1 LSIINYQLS
10 QWVCPAITNSQS
22 NAAALW
28 FELEVVYLEEDR
40 IKFKSQIQKSIS
52 KVKLMMSKK
61 NVFSDK
67 IFNFEDRLVRFAG
80 ECIFFTRNLNKSFEN
95 EYYKNQLIR
104 SSGSSSLNFGE
115 SQGAITDKD
124 VIFKLGLVVKELK
137 ESRNSLKILNYIN
150 EGNEEFRILLL
161 TEVEELI
168 AISSKMIIN
177 KK

>member
-1 LSIINYQLS
+1 MNENN
-10 QWVCPAITNSQS
+10 P
-22 NAAALW
+22 
-28 FELEVVYLEEDR
+28 FGE
-40 IKFKSQIQKSIS
+40 
-52 KVKLMMSKK
+52 
-61 NVFSDK
+61 K

-115 SQGAITDKD
+115 AQGTITDKD
-124 VIFKLGLVVKELK
+124 FIFKLTLVVKELK
-137 ESRNSLKILNYIN
+137 ESRNSLKILNYIK
-150 EGNEEFRILLL
+150 EGNENIRSLLL

-168 AISSKMIIN
+168 AIASKMIIN

>member
-1 LSIINYQLS
+1 MVAQ
-10 QWVCPAITNSQS
+10 
-22 NAAALW
+22 W
-28 FELEVVYLEEDR
+28 FELEVVSLEEDR
-40 IKFKSQIQKSIS
+40 IKFKSQIQKAIAKVKFKRQLQKSIS
-52 KVKLMMSKK
+52 KVKFKRQFQKVKLMMSKK

-137 ESRNSLKILNYIN
+137 ESRNSLKILN
-150 EGNEEFRILLL
+150 
-161 TEVEELI
+161 
-168 AISSKMIIN
+168 
-177 KK
+177 